1 MGPSAEPGLGD
12 IRRFYAILERLAAHQ
27 GGPLRLDCCPP
38 RAVAASRGVYF
49 FFEPGET
56 RSESGPGP
64 RVVRVGTHALGLG
77 ARSTLWSRLAQHRG
91 SPRRGNQRG
100 SIFRRHVGLALM
112 AAGRTPVVD
121 GWSKGSSS
129 TPEQRTAER
138 DAEILVSQTI
148 GAMSFLWLAVSDE
161 PGPLS
166 DRGYVERNAIAL
178 LSSAAV
184 LTGDPPS
191 PDWLGQHASAA
202 EIRASGLW
210 NVQHVGKA
218 AEEDFL
224 DRFDGLVA
232 RVA

>member
-1 MGPSAEPGLGD
+1 MKPGLD
-12 IRRFYAILERLAAHQ
+12 DLRRFYGIIDRLAANQ
-27 GGPLRLDCCPP
+27 SGPLKLASCLRN
-38 RAVAASRGVYF
+38 AVPASRGVYF
-49 FFEPGET
+49 FFERGEM
-56 RSESGPGP
+56 RSASGAGS

-91 SPRRGNQRG
+91 SPTSGNQRG

-112 AAGRTPVVD
+112 AAGRTPMVE
-121 GWSKGSSS
+121 GWRIGRSS
-129 TPEQRTAER
+129 TPEQRAAER

-148 GAMSFLWLAVSDE
+148 GAMSFLWLDVPDE

-166 DRGYVERNAIAL
+166 DRGYIERNAIAL
-178 LSSAAV
+178 LSSATV
-184 LTGDPPS
+184 RTGDAPS

-218 AEEDFL
+218 VDADFL
-224 DRFDGLVA
+224 DRFDGLVM